1 MRFADRGFSLIEML
15 VALAVFALAVLA
27 LLHLSGQ
34 NARSA
39 LGVEEQ
45 LFAGIVADTQAAE
58 ALLLPP
64 AALAREATG
73 TERAGG
79 RDWRW
84 TRRASPAPGG
94 ALLRVD
100 IEVRAAGEARL
111 VRDLQ
116 LFVPAP

>member
-1 MRFADRGFSLIEML
+1 MRFAERGFSLIEML
-15 VALAVFALAVLA
+15 VALSVFALAVLA

-39 LGVEEQ
+39 LLVEEQ

-58 ALLLPP
+58 ALLASP
-64 AALAREATG
+64 ARLAAGATG

-79 RDWRW
+79 RDWQW
-84 TRRASPAPGG
+84 TRRAAPAPGG
-94 ALLRVD
+94 ALWRVD
-100 IEVRAAGEARL
+100 IEVRASGDERV
-111 VRDLQ
+111 VRDVQ